1 MQSSAFQFFT
11 HTEETWTAMLEAL
24 CGAKISVDIEHY
36 IFLPD
41 SLGQEFIKIIRERN
55 GAGVKVRLLL
65 DTVGSYALY
74 NSSVP
79 AQLESEGIEI
89 QFFNTVGFWRIP
101 YFATWFF
108 RDHKKMIIIDGKV
121 GFTGGTGI
129 NKSMATWRDTDAKI
143 EGPIVGEMLEIF
155 EDMWKAKG
163 DNIFQRIK
171 KIRART
177 KKRFFITNIP
187 YFRKRFL
194 YYALIKAIKRST
206 KSIWLTTPYVIPDHK
221 LSRVLRR
228 ASRRGVEVKIIVP
241 KIIDVAV
248 VGYAS
253 NSSFG
258 ELLKAGVRIFKY
270 QPVILHAKTAIIDTE
285 WATFGSFNLDS
296 LSFVYNFEGNVVST
310 DSKCVGA
317 LSAHFA
323 EDLKN
328 CEEVLYK
335 NWVHR
340 PFLEKLK
347 EFFIAPIRG
356 FL

>member
-177 KKRFFITNIP
+177 RKRFFITNIP

-194 YYALIKAIKRST
+194 YYALIRAIKCSR
-206 KSIWLTTPYVIPDHK
+206 KNIWLT
-221 LSRVLRR
+221 
-228 ASRRGVEVKIIVP
+228 
-241 KIIDVAV
+241 ID
-248 VGYAS
+248 
-253 NSSFG
+253 
-258 ELLKAGVRIFKY
+258 L
-270 QPVILHAKTAIIDTE
+270 
-285 WATFGSFNLDS
+285 
-296 LSFVYNFEGNVVST
+296 
-310 DSKCVGA
+310 
-317 LSAHFA
+317 
-323 EDLKN
+323 
-328 CEEVLYK
+328 
-335 NWVHR
+335 
-340 PFLEKLK
+340 
-347 EFFIAPIRG
+347 G
-356 FL
+356 FHPS